1 MSVSGLE
8 SHVRRFVDGRMTK
21 EKGGPKAALSF
32 ARSPIL
38 RRAGNLEQSNYGFAD
53 VKHRPPE
60 KVVRCQKWTRPA
72 DAFLSNSRGTP

>member
-1 MSVSGLE
+1 
-8 SHVRRFVDGRMTK
+8 MTK

-60 KVVRCQKWTRPA
+60 KVVRCQKWTRPPTHSCQTREVRHKA
-72 DAFLSNSRGTP
+72 MRVGIKITVLS

>member
-38 RRAGNLEQSNYGFAD
+38 RRAGKPRAEQLRFRRRQAQTTGEGC
-53 VKHRPPE
+53 PLPE
-60 KVVRCQKWTRPA
+60 MDEAA